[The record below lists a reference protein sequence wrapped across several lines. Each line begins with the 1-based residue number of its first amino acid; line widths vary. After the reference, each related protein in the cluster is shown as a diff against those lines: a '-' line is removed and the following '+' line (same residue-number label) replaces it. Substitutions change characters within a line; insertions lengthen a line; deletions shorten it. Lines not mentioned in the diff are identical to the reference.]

1 MKKFSVLLLLGV
13 STVLAGCAA
22 DTGIV
27 RVGRDTYM
35 MGRQGG
41 WESSGSKVRAGL
53 YKDASLFCE
62 KAGKNLVP
70 VSGYSDDASHG
81 KHATAEIHFRCSE

>member
-1 MKKFSVLLLLGV
+1 MKKFSVLSLVV
-13 STVLAGCAA
+13 SAVLAGCAA
-22 DTGIV
+22 DTGII

-53 YKDASLFCE
+53 YKDANLFCE
-62 KAGKNLVP
+62 KEGKNLVL
-70 VSGYSDDASHG
+70 VSGYSDDASHS
-81 KHATAEIHFRCSE
+81 KHATAEIHFKCE